1 MEDPSEEPLLGQ
13 QQGQRAIGLL
23 RAWRILTAYKRAIS
37 IALGPL
43 AALLILLCVKIHG
56 DRGGPASRML
66 AILAWICIWWVS
78 EAIPI
83 AITSLAP
90 LCLLPAMELAS
101 ADDVAMSYMNDTITI
116 FIGSF
121 VLALA
126 VERYQVHRRLALR
139 MLLFFGGSKMDPR
152 LVLLGFCAGPAFVSM
167 WISNTAAAIM
177 MVPMSIG
184 VLHKLESGH
193 ISYIQSHS
201 LCPTCGAE
209 DVQRLESVPSIPSG
223 NLPPL
228 SPAGGAE
235 DDDRKNNNSSR
246 LSKQNSFFSRDFNIH
261 LLMNKEEV
269 AAEVAHIA
277 NFGRAVVMAIMFSV
291 TIGGLATLTGSSTNM
306 ILSGMWSREFPS
318 AAPVT
323 YLQWFLFGFPLALC
337 LLIFC
342 WGMLCLRYCRAA
354 AVPAISHSL
363 NRASIEE
370 EYTSLGPTSF
380 AEASVL
386 SLFVILAALWLTRSL
401 GTVGGWGQL
410 FDGYVGDGSVSILVA
425 TLLFVI
431 PNKLAPG
438 EMLMDWPSCKKL
450 PWDIVLL
457 LGGGFALAEGI
468 ETSGLSAWMTQ
479 NMGFLN
485 SAPYLLVAPAAGL
498 LVSITTEFTSNN
510 ATATIFLPLLADI
523 ALSIGIHPLY
533 MMLTGTI
540 TASFAF
546 MLPIATPPNAIAF
559 STGYLRIVDTLTM
572 GLVLKL
578 FGLVA
583 ISILMPTLG
592 ALVFGLNQPLSK

>member
-1 MEDPSEEPLLGQ
+1 
-13 QQGQRAIGLL
+13 
-23 RAWRILTAYKRAIS
+23 
-37 IALGPL
+37 
-43 AALLILLCVKIHG
+43 
-56 DRGGPASRML
+56 ML

-201 LCPTCGAE
+201 LCPT
-209 DVQRLESVPSIPSG
+209 S
-223 NLPPL
+223 
-228 SPAGGAE
+228 
-235 DDDRKNNNSSR
+235 
-246 LSKQNSFFSRDFNIH
+246 
-261 LLMNKEEV
+261 
-269 AAEVAHIA
+269 EVAHIA

-438 EMLMDWPSCKKL
+438 EMLMDWSSCKKL